1 MGWPIFAPFSSYQPD
16 RGYYD
21 TQPATIG
28 ELNILYHYL
37 ETLRKGFNAALETI
51 NGSHQD
57 LTDILTRLD
66 SAEESIRELL
76 SQQTQDEETVAKLRQ
91 NLTDLATRMDKLIQS
106 GVIQSVTWTPTARGW
121 TATVIGNQGS
131 ATHAVSLAGD
141 DTIQVRT
148 DQSDTATGWTL
159 TTKGGSNDISRL
171 GLHSADGRI
180 ELVNA
185 GQPQS
190 QLPVLSSDGALAV
203 ASDSGALDLTYG
215 PKAQADHDDLQAA
228 KAQQAKDAQQLSES
242 IRLLQ
247 QQGRLT
253 SAAVLTNGGTVTI
266 HLYVRA
272 TDGQLVRDI
281 DVPLP
286 MAGDDSITVSADAS
300 GWHLS
305 AADQLQRLPVL
316 LTGTDLDAHDGSLWI
331 QTQAYDPKTGQ
342 PVSKTASQVPIDC
355 DTTMTVGT
363 PNGTVMLSAS
373 GAVAQA
379 KQYADTGD
387 ASLQHALDTLTTRI
401 ESLESTVVSLQSR
414 LATAEDTAH
423 KSVTNATMAVSKG
436 DSEDTVVLTVTLYN
450 GQGAIVA
457 QLPAELRV
465 MSPSNT
471 IDTGV
476 QVSEHT
482 ASLSFDT
489 K

>member
-37 ETLRKGFNAALETI
+37 DTLRVAFNSALDTI
-51 NGSHQD
+51 NGSHKD
-57 LTDILTRLD
+57 LTDILDRLD
-66 SAEESIRELL
+66 AAETTIKGLL
-76 SQQTQDEETVAKLRQ
+76 SQQTQDEEDVARLRQ
-91 NLTDLATRMDKLIQS
+91 SLADLTARLDKLIQS
-106 GVIQSVTWTPTARGW
+106 GVIRSVTWTPTASGW

-131 ATHAVSLAGD
+131 ASHAVSLGGD
-141 DTIQVRT
+141 DTILVRT
-148 DQSDTATGWTL
+148 DQSDAGTGWTL
-159 TTKGGSNDISRL
+159 TSKGGTNDIARL
-171 GLHSADGRI
+171 GLHSTDGNI

-185 GQPQS
+185 GQSQS

-203 ASDSGALDLTYG
+203 SSDSGALDLSYG
-215 PKAQADHDDLQAA
+215 PRAQADHDDLQAA
-228 KAQQAKDAQQLSES
+228 KDQHVKDVQDLRQS
-242 IRLLQ
+242 ITLLQ

-253 SAAVLTNGGTVTI
+253 SAAVLTQDGTVTI

-281 DVPLP
+281 DIPLP
-286 MAGDDSITVSADAS
+286 MTGDGITVTADAS
-300 GWHLS
+300 GWHLK
-305 AADQLQRLPVL
+305 ADDQLQRLPVL

-331 QTQAYDPKTGQ
+331 RTQAYDPKTGQ
-342 PVSKTASQVPIDC
+342 PVSKTASQVPVDC
-355 DTTMTVGT
+355 DTTMVVGT
-363 PNGTVMLSAS
+363 TNGTLMLSAS
-373 GAVAQA
+373 GAVDQSNRH
-379 KQYADTGD
+379 ADAGD
-387 ASLQHALDTLTTRI
+387 DALRQALDTLTTRV
-401 ESLESTVVSLQSR
+401 ETLESTVVSLQSR
-414 LATAEDTAH
+414 LANAEETARR
-423 KSVTNATMAVSKG
+423 SVTNATMSVAKG
-436 DSEDTVVLTVTLYN
+436 DTEDTVTLTVTLYN
-450 GQGAIVA
+450 AQGAMVA

>member
-37 ETLRKGFNAALETI
+37 DTLRKGFNAALETI

-57 LTDILTRLD
+57 LTDILARLD
-66 SAEESIRELL
+66 AAETTIKGLL
-76 SQQTQDEETVAKLRQ
+76 SQQTQDEEDVAKVRQ
-91 NLTDLATRMDKLIQS
+91 ALADLTARVDKLIQS
-106 GVIQSVTWTPTARGW
+106 GVIRSVTWTPTASGW
-121 TATVIGNQGS
+121 TATVTGNQGS
-131 ATHAVSLAGD
+131 VSHDVSLAGD
-141 DTIQVRT
+141 DSILVRT
-148 DQSDTATGWTL
+148 DQSDTGTGWTL
-159 TTKGGSNDISRL
+159 TSKGGSNDIARL
-171 GLHSADGRI
+171 GLHSTDGKV

-185 GQPQS
+185 GQAQS
-190 QLPVLSSDGALAV
+190 QLPVLSSDGALTV
-203 ASDSGALDLTYG
+203 ASDSGSLDLSYG
-215 PKAQADHDDLQAA
+215 PRAQADHDDLQAA
-228 KAQQAKDAQQLSES
+228 KDQHAKDVQDLRQS
-242 IRLLQ
+242 ITLLQ

-253 SAAVLTNGGTVTI
+253 SAAVLTQDGTVTI

-281 DVPLP
+281 DIPLP
-286 MAGDDSITVSADAS
+286 MTGDGITVTADAS
-300 GWHLS
+300 GWHLK
-305 AADQLQRLPVL
+305 ADDQLQRLPVL

-331 QTQAYDPKTGQ
+331 RTQAYDPKTGQ
-342 PVSKTASQVPIDC
+342 PVSKTASQVPVDC
-355 DTTMTVGT
+355 DTTMVVGT
-363 PNGTVMLSAS
+363 PNGTLMLSAS
-373 GAVAQA
+373 GAVDQSNRH
-379 KQYADTGD
+379 ADAGD
-387 ASLQHALDTLTTRI
+387 DALRQALDTLTTRV
-401 ESLESTVVSLQSR
+401 ETLESTVVSLQSR
-414 LATAEDTAH
+414 LANAEETARR
-423 KSVTNATMAVSKG
+423 SVTNATMSVAKG
-436 DSEDTVVLTVTLYN
+436 DTEDTVTLTVTLYN
-450 GQGAIVA
+450 AQGAMVA

>member
-37 ETLRKGFNAALETI
+37 DTLRKGFNAALETI

-57 LTDILTRLD
+57 LSDILNRLD
-66 SAEESIRELL
+66 AAETTIKGLL
-76 SQQTQDEETVAKLRQ
+76 SQQTQDEEDVARLRQ
-91 NLTDLATRMDKLIQS
+91 SLDDLTARMDKLIQS
-106 GVIQSVTWTPTARGW
+106 GVIRSVTWTPTARGW

-131 ATHAVSLAGD
+131 STHAVSLAGD
-141 DTIQVRT
+141 DSIQVRT
-148 DQSDTATGWTL
+148 DQSDNGTGWTI
-159 TTKGGSNDISRL
+159 TAKGGSNDIARL
-171 GLHSADGRI
+171 GLHSADGKI

-190 QLPVLSSDGALAV
+190 QLPVLSSDGSLTV

-228 KAQQAKDAQQLSES
+228 KAQQAKDVQQLSES

-247 QQGRLT
+247 QHGRLT
-253 SAAVLTNGGTVTI
+253 SAAVLTQDGTVTI

-286 MAGDDSITVSADAS
+286 MTGDDSIAVSADAS

-331 QTQAYDPKTGQ
+331 RTQAYDPKTGQ

-363 PNGTVMLSAS
+363 PDGTVMLSAS
-373 GAVAQA
+373 GALSQA
-379 KQYADTGD
+379 RQYADTGD
-387 ASLQHALDTLTTRI
+387 ATLQHALDTLATRV

-414 LATAEDTAH
+414 LATAEDTAR

>member
-37 ETLRKGFNAALETI
+37 DVLRKGFNAALETI

-57 LTDILTRLD
+57 LSDILNRLD
-66 SAEESIRELL
+66 AAETTIKGLL
-76 SQQTQDEETVAKLRQ
+76 SQQTQDEEDAARLRQ
-91 NLTDLATRMDKLIQS
+91 SLDDLTARIDKLIQS
-106 GVIQSVTWTPTARGW
+106 GVIRSVTWTPTARGW

-131 ATHAVSLAGD
+131 VSHAVSLAGD
-141 DTIQVRT
+141 DSIQVRT
-148 DQSDTATGWTL
+148 DQSDNGTGWTI
-159 TTKGGSNDISRL
+159 TAKGGSNDIARL
-171 GLHSADGRI
+171 GLHSADGKI

-190 QLPVLSSDGALAV
+190 QLPVLSSDGALTV

-228 KAQQAKDAQQLSES
+228 KAQQAKDVQQLSES

-253 SAAVLTNGGTVTI
+253 SAAVLTQDGTVTI

-286 MAGDDSITVSADAS
+286 MTGDDSIAVSADAS

-331 QTQAYDPKTGQ
+331 RTQAYDPKTGQ

-363 PNGTVMLSAS
+363 PNGTLMLSAA
-373 GAVAQA
+373 GAIAQA

-387 ASLQHALDTLTTRI
+387 ASLQHALDTLTTRV

-414 LATAEDTAH
+414 LATAEDTAR

>member
-37 ETLRKGFNAALETI
+37 DTLRVAFNSALDTI

-57 LTDILTRLD
+57 LSDILDRLD
-66 SAEESIRELL
+66 KAETTIKGLL
-76 SQQTQDEETVAKLRQ
+76 SQQTQDEEDVAKVRQ
-91 NLTDLATRMDKLIQS
+91 ALADLTARVDKLIQS
-106 GVIQSVTWTPTARGW
+106 GVIRSVTWTPTASGW

-131 ATHAVSLAGD
+131 VSHAVSLSGD
-141 DTIQVRT
+141 DTILVRT
-148 DQSDTATGWTL
+148 DQSDAGTGWAL
-159 TTKGGSNDISRL
+159 TSKGGTNDIARL
-171 GLHSADGRI
+171 GLHSTDGKI

-185 GQPQS
+185 GRPQS
-190 QLPVLSSDGALAV
+190 QLPVLSSDGALTV
-203 ASDSGALDLTYG
+203 ASDSGALDLSYG
-215 PKAQADHDDLQAA
+215 PRAQADHDDLQAA
-228 KAQQAKDAQQLSES
+228 KDRHVQDVQDLKQS
-242 IRLLQ
+242 ITLLR

-253 SAAVLTNGGTVTI
+253 SAAVRTQDGTVTI

-286 MAGDDSITVSADAS
+286 MTGDDGITVTADAS
-300 GWHLS
+300 GWHLK
-305 AADQLQRLPVL
+305 ADDQLQRLPVL

-331 QTQAYDPKTGQ
+331 RTQAYDPRTGQ
-342 PVSKTASQVPIDC
+342 PVSKTASQVAVDC
-355 DTTMTVGT
+355 DTTMVVGT
-363 PNGTVMLSAS
+363 PNGTLMLSAS
-373 GAVAQA
+373 GAVDQSNRH
-379 KQYADTGD
+379 ADAGD
-387 ASLQHALDTLTTRI
+387 DALRQALDTLTTRV
-401 ESLESTVVSLQSR
+401 ETLESTIVSLQSR
-414 LATAEDTAH
+414 LANAEETARR
-423 KSVTNATMAVSKG
+423 SVTNATMSVAKG
-436 DSEDTVVLTVTLYN
+436 DTEDTVTLTVTLYN
-450 GQGAIVA
+450 AQGAMVA

>member
-37 ETLRKGFNAALETI
+37 DVLRQGFNAALETI

-57 LTDILTRLD
+57 LSDILDRLD
-66 SAEESIRELL
+66 AAETTIKGLL
-76 SQQTQDEETVAKLRQ
+76 SQQTQDEEDAARLRQ
-91 NLTDLATRMDKLIQS
+91 SLDDLAARMDKLVQS
-106 GVIQSVTWTPTARGW
+106 GVIRSVTWTPTARGW

-131 ATHAVSLAGD
+131 VSHAVSLTSD
-141 DTIQVRT
+141 DSIQVRT
-148 DQSDTATGWTL
+148 DQSDAGTGWTI
-159 TTKGGSNDISRL
+159 TTKGGSNDIARL
-171 GLHSADGRI
+171 GLHSSNGKI
-180 ELVNA
+180 ELVNN

-203 ASDSGALDLTYG
+203 ASDSGALDITYG

-253 SAAVLTNGGTVTI
+253 I

-286 MAGDDSITVSADAS
+286 LTGDGSITVSADAS

-305 AADQLQRLPVL
+305 ATDQLQRLPVL

-331 QTQAYDPKTGQ
+331 RTQAYDPKTGQ
-342 PVSKTASQVPIDC
+342 PVSKTASQVAIDC

-373 GAVAQA
+373 GAVSQA
-379 KQYADTGD
+379 RQYADTGD
-387 ASLQHALDTLTTRI
+387 ASLQHALDTLATRV

-414 LATAEDTAH
+414 LAAAEDTAR

-436 DSEDTVVLTVTLYN
+436 DSEDTVMLTVTLYN

-482 ASLSFDT
+482 ASLSFDI

>member
-37 ETLRKGFNAALETI
+37 DTLRKGFNAALETI

-57 LTDILTRLD
+57 LTDILDRLD
-66 SAEESIRELL
+66 TAETTIKGML
-76 SQQTQDEETVAKLRQ
+76 SQQTQDEEDVAKVRQ
-91 NLTDLATRMDKLIQS
+91 SLADLTARVDKLIQS
-106 GVIQSVTWTPTARGW
+106 GVIRSVTWTPTASGW
-121 TATVIGNQGS
+121 MATVTGNQGS
-131 ATHAVSLAGD
+131 ASHTVSLSGD
-141 DTIQVRT
+141 DTILVRT
-148 DQSDTATGWTL
+148 DQSNAGTGWTL
-159 TTKGGSNDISRL
+159 TSKGGTNDITRL
-171 GLHSADGRI
+171 GLHSTDGRI
-180 ELVNA
+180 DLINQ

-190 QLPVLSSDGALAV
+190 ELPVLSSDGALTV
-203 ASDSGALDLTYG
+203 ASDSGALDLSYG
-215 PKAQADHDDLQAA
+215 PRAQADHDDLQAA
-228 KAQQAKDAQQLSES
+228 KAQHVKDVQDLNQS
-242 IRLLQ
+242 ITLLR

-253 SAAVLTNGGTVTI
+253 SATVLTQDGTVTI

-286 MAGDDSITVSADAS
+286 MTGDGITVTTDAY
-300 GWHLS
+300 GWHLK

-342 PVSKTASQVPIDC
+342 PVSKTASQVPVDC
-355 DTTMTVGT
+355 DTTMVVGT
-363 PNGTVMLSAS
+363 PHGTLMLSAS
-373 GAVAQA
+373 GAVDQA
-379 KQYADTGD
+379 NQHADAGD
-387 ASLQHALDTLTTRI
+387 EALRQALDTLTTRV
-401 ESLESTVVSLQSR
+401 ETLESTIISLQSR
-414 LATAEDTAH
+414 LATAEETARR
-423 KSVTNATMAVSKG
+423 SVTNATIAVAKG
-436 DSEDTVVLTVTLYN
+436 DTEDTVTLTVTLYN
-450 GQGAIVA
+450 AQGAAVA

>member
-37 ETLRKGFNAALETI
+37 DVLRKGFNAALETI

-57 LTDILTRLD
+57 LSDILDRLD
-66 SAEESIRELL
+66 AAETTIKGLL
-76 SQQTQDEETVAKLRQ
+76 SQQTQDEEDAARLRQ
-91 NLTDLATRMDKLIQS
+91 SLDDLTARMDKLIQS
-106 GVIQSVTWTPTARGW
+106 GVIRSVTWTPTARGW

-131 ATHAVSLAGD
+131 VSHAVSLTGD
-141 DTIQVRT
+141 DSIQVRT
-148 DQSDTATGWTL
+148 DQSDNGTGWTI
-159 TTKGGSNDISRL
+159 TAKGGSNDIARL
-171 GLHSADGRI
+171 GLHSADGKI

-190 QLPVLSSDGALAV
+190 QLPVLSSDGALTV

-228 KAQQAKDAQQLSES
+228 KAQQAKDVQQLSES

-253 SAAVLTNGGTVTI
+253 SAAVLTQDGTVTI

-286 MAGDDSITVSADAS
+286 MTGDDSIAVSADAS

-331 QTQAYDPKTGQ
+331 RTQAYDPKTGQ

-355 DTTMTVGT
+355 DTTMTVDT
-363 PNGTVMLSAS
+363 PNGTIMLSAA
-373 GAVAQA
+373 GAITQA

-387 ASLQHALDTLTTRI
+387 ASLQHALDTLTTRV

-414 LATAEDTAH
+414 LATAEDTAR

>member
-37 ETLRKGFNAALETI
+37 DVLRKGFNAALETI

-57 LTDILTRLD
+57 LSDILNRLD
-66 SAEESIRELL
+66 AAETTIKGLL
-76 SQQTQDEETVAKLRQ
+76 SQQTQDEEDAARLRQ
-91 NLTDLATRMDKLIQS
+91 SLDDLTARIDKLIQS
-106 GVIQSVTWTPTARGW
+106 GVIRSVTWTPTARGW

-131 ATHAVSLAGD
+131 VSHAVSLAGD
-141 DTIQVRT
+141 DSIQVRT
-148 DQSDTATGWTL
+148 DQSDNGTGWTI
-159 TTKGGSNDISRL
+159 TAKGGSNDIARL
-171 GLHSADGRI
+171 GLHSADGKI
-180 ELVNA
+180 ELVNN

-190 QLPVLSSDGALAV
+190 QVPVLSSDGALAV

-228 KAQQAKDAQQLSES
+228 KAQQAKDVQQLSES

-253 SAAVLTNGGTVTI
+253 SAAVLTHDGTVTI

-286 MAGDDSITVSADAS
+286 LTGDGSISVSADAS

-305 AADQLQRLPVL
+305 ATDQLQRLPVL
-316 LTGTDLDAHDGSLWI
+316 LTDTDLTAHDGSLWI
-331 QTQAYDPKTGQ
+331 STQAYDPKTGQ
-342 PVSKTASQVPIDC
+342 PMSKTASQVPIDY
-355 DTTMTVGT
+355 DTTLTVGT
-363 PNGTVMLSAS
+363 PNGTLMLSAS

-379 KQYADTGD
+379 KEYADTGD
-387 ASLQHALDTLTTRI
+387 ASLQHALDTLTTRV

-414 LATAEDTAH
+414 VAAAEDTAR
-423 KSVTNATMAVSKG
+423 KSVTNATLAVSKG

-471 IDTGV
+471 INTGV

>member
-37 ETLRKGFNAALETI
+37 DTLRKGFNAALETI

-57 LTDILTRLD
+57 LSDILDRLD
-66 SAEESIRELL
+66 AAETTIKGLL
-76 SQQTQDEETVAKLRQ
+76 SQQTQDEEDVARLRQ
-91 NLTDLATRMDKLIQS
+91 SLDDLTARMDKLIQS
-106 GVIQSVTWTPTARGW
+106 GIIRSVTWTPTARGW

-131 ATHAVSLAGD
+131 ISHAVSLAGD
-141 DTIQVRT
+141 DSIQVRT
-148 DQSDTATGWTL
+148 DQSDAGTGWTI
-159 TTKGGSNDISRL
+159 TAKGGSNDITRL

-180 ELVNA
+180 ELVNN

-190 QLPVLSSDGALAV
+190 QLPVLSSDGALSV
-203 ASDSGALDLTYG
+203 ASDSGSLNLTYG

-228 KAQQAKDAQQLSES
+228 KAQQAKDVQQLSES

-253 SAAVLTNGGTVTI
+253 SAAVLTNNGTVTI

-286 MAGDDSITVSADAS
+286 MAGDGSITVSADAS

-355 DTTMTVGT
+355 DTTMTAGT
-363 PNGTVMLSAS
+363 PDGTIMLSAS
-373 GAVAQA
+373 GAVDQA

-387 ASLQHALDTLTTRI
+387 ATLQHALDTLATRV

-414 LATAEDTAH
+414 VAAAEDTAR

-436 DSEDTVVLTVTLYN
+436 DSEDTVVLTITLYN

-465 MSPSNT
+465 MSPSQT